1 MTFRP
6 ETWPTYPDELLPNT
20 LFKLA
25 AQYPDLTYSE
35 YPRSKDVADG
45 FRKITYKE
53 VANAV
58 HAVAWWIEEN
68 VGKPAVDDGSETLV
82 YMGPGDLRYAL
93 LVLGS
98 VMIGYKVCLILSIR
112 DECSNLMYRCSSQRP
127 DTAQNLSR
135 SLSQV

>member
-1 MTFRP
+1 MASRP
-6 ETWPTYPDELLPNT
+6 EIWPTYPNELLPNI

-45 FRKITYKE
+45 YMKITYKE

-82 YMGPGDLRYAL
+82 YMGPSDLRYTV

-98 VMIGYKVCLILSIR
+98 VLVGYKVRSPLSVR
-112 DECSNLMYRCSSQRP
+112 DECSDSMNRCSSQRP
-127 DTAQNLSR
+127 DTAQNQSQD
-135 SLSQV
+135 LSQV

>member
-45 FRKITYKE
+45 FRKITYEE

-82 YMGPGDLRYAL
+82 YMGPSDLRYTV

-98 VMIGYKVCLILSIR
+98 VMVGYKVCSNSSIR
-112 DECSNLMYRCSSQRP
+112 DECSDSVYRCSSQRP
-127 DTAQNLSR
+127 DTAPNLLQG
-135 SLSQV
+135 LSQA

>member
-1 MTFRP
+1 MASRP
-6 ETWPTYPDELLPNT
+6 GIWPTYPDELLPNA

-45 FRKITYKE
+45 SMKITYKE

-58 HAVAWWIEEN
+58 HAVAWWIEQN

-82 YMGPGDLRYAL
+82 YMGPSDLRYSV

-98 VMIGYKVCLILSIR
+98 VMVGYKVRSPISVQDR
-112 DECSNLMYRCSSQRP
+112 CSDLMCRCSSQRP
-127 DTAQNLSR
+127 DTAPNLSQD
-135 SLSQV
+135 LSQA

>member
-1 MTFRP
+1 MASRP
-6 ETWPTYPDELLPNT
+6 EIWPTYPNELLPNI

-45 FRKITYKE
+45 YMKITYKE

-82 YMGPGDLRYAL
+82 YMGPSDLRYTV

-98 VMIGYKVCLILSIR
+98 VLVGYKVRLPLSVQ
-112 DECSNLMYRCSSQRP
+112 DECSDSMNRCSSQRP
-127 DTAQNLSR
+127 DTAQNQSQD
-135 SLSQV
+135 LSQV

>member
-1 MTFRP
+1 MASRP

-45 FRKITYKE
+45 YRKITYKE

-58 HAVAWWIEEN
+58 HAVAWWIEQN
-68 VGKPAVDDGSETLV
+68 VGKPVVDDGSETLV
-82 YMGPGDLRYAL
+82 YMGPSDLRYTV

-98 VMIGYKVCLILSIR
+98 VMVGYKVRSPSPVQN
-112 DECSNLMYRCSSQRP
+112 ECSDSMYRCSSQRP
-127 DTAQNLSR
+127 DTAQ
-135 SLSQV
+135 SLSQGLSQA